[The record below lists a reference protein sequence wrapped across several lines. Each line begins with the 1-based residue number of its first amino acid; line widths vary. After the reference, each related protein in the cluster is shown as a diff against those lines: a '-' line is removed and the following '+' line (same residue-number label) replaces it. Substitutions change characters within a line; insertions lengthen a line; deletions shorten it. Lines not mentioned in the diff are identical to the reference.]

1 MGNKNYW
8 SLQPRISGR
17 YLLNGNSSV
26 KASYASMTQFMHL
39 LTNAGIGLPTDLWL
53 PATERVKPQLAHQWA
68 AGYAKTIKGK
78 YELSLEGYYKIM
90 DNLIEYKDGASF
102 FSTDQDWQDK
112 IESGRGWSYGGEL
125 LLEKKLGKTTG
136 WIGYT
141 LSWTNRQFENLNFG
155 EVFPYRYDRRHDL
168 GVAVTHEFND
178 RVSVGMVWVYGTG
191 NAVTLGLERYQPA
204 SISQFDWYSEVE
216 HIEGRNNY
224 RMPAYHRLDLS
235 VNLKKDRKWGQRT
248 WSFGVY
254 NVYSRQNPFYLE
266 FGYDNSGNRKL
277 FQYSLFPIIPSFSYS
292 FKF

>member
-1 MGNKNYW
+1 M
-8 SLQPRISGR
+8 
-17 YLLNGNSSV
+17 
-26 KASYASMTQFMHL
+26 
-39 LTNAGIGLPTDLWL
+39 
-53 PATERVKPQLAHQWA
+53 
-68 AGYAKTIKGK
+68 
-78 YELSLEGYYKIM
+78 
-90 DNLIEYKDGASF
+90 
-102 FSTDQDWQDK
+102 
-112 IESGRGWSYGGEL
+112 
-125 LLEKKLGKTTG
+125 
-136 WIGYT
+136 
-141 LSWTNRQFENLNFG
+141 
-155 EVFPYRYDRRHDL
+155 
-168 GVAVTHEFND
+168 AVTHEFND
-178 RVSVGMVWVYGTG
+178 KVSVGMVWVYGTG